1 MEEVYPVAKE
11 VSSISWLKWGVGTSL
26 RGASRRSSTSLPLS
40 VSLKT
45 ALMQARALYNY
56 ETEEEDELTLRA
68 GERLFILGLSQPEW
82 LVAARSGGASN
93 AQAEIGL
100 VPANY
105 VSLEAHKTD
114 PATPGV

>member
-1 MEEVYPVAKE
+1 MVE
-11 VSSISWLKWGVGTSL
+11 I
-26 RGASRRSSTSLPLS
+26 RSRCLFSRCLSPLFHFS
-40 VSLKT
+40 APFCVFENCCDAT
-45 ALMQARALYNY
+45 QARALYNY

-82 LVAARSGGASN
+82 LVAARSGCASN

-105 VSLEAHKTD
+105 VTE
-114 PATPGV
+114 

>member
-1 MEEVYPVAKE
+1 MPLFEVPLASLSLLCPFC
-11 VSSISWLKWGVGTSL
+11 VSENCCDAT
-26 RGASRRSSTSLPLS
+26 
-40 VSLKT
+40 
-45 ALMQARALYNY
+45 QARALYNY

-82 LVAARSGGASN
+82 LVAARSGCASN

-105 VSLEAHKTD
+105 VTD
-114 PATPGV
+114 